1 MEQRSETP
9 NNEITKRKKGRPKGT
24 NIYTPEE
31 IKERAR
37 QRARLNYS
45 LNFEKERER
54 KRLEYH
60 AKKRMLFKMILF
72 FLFFLFLNF
81 HLNN

>member
-54 KRLEYH
+54 KRMEYH
-60 AKKRMLFKMILF
+60 QKK
-72 FLFFLFLNF
+72 
-81 HLNN
+81 

>member
-1 MEQRSETP
+1 MMEQSTQTT
-9 NNEITKRKKGRPKGT
+9 NINERPKKKKGRPKGT
-24 NIYTPEE
+24 ALYTQEE
-31 IKERAR
+31 AKERAR

-60 AKKRMLFKMILF
+60 ANAMFKLVS
-72 FLFFLFLNF
+72 FLNF
-81 HLNN
+81 IF